1 MFQGIE
7 HTAIA
12 TPDPETL
19 AAWYAQ
25 KLDFKIAHR
34 YASNVFIQAPDG
46 SMIELIPSVGE
57 RPHAEMRSPGIR
69 HLAISVEDI
78 DAGVKEL
85 ESRGIEI
92 TNRVEAEGNRLA
104 FFLDPEG
111 NILHLIWRDK
121 KI

>member
-69 HLAISVEDI
+69 YLAISVEDI